1 MAIKEA
7 APQFM
12 GVRVKRREDPELITG
27 QGKFV
32 ADIELD
38 GLLHAA
44 IVRSPYAH
52 AKILSIDTSE
62 AEALPGVIAVF
73 TADDVNPHM
82 GAALPMVGAPG
93 GPYKELRNPGR
104 YPLTG
109 DKARHVGDP
118 LAVVVAE
125 SRYIAADAAE
135 LVFVDYDPLDA
146 VVDPE
151 AALKPGPA
159 QIHDQWQDNLAYHWV
174 QDNQEVDEAFASAH
188 TIAEVRVHNQRVI
201 PTAMEPRAV
210 TAAYD
215 AKTDSI
221 TIWTS
226 TQFPHTVKEEIAP
239 VIQHPEA
246 KIRVIAPEVG
256 GGFGAKG
263 TIYNEEALVPF
274 LAKKLGRPVR
284 WAATRSEDNVA
295 TIHGRDQI
303 DILRLATDANGKIT
317 AADLKIIADC
327 GAYYSRVTPVI
338 APLTVLMMTGVYDI
352 PVARAEIKGAFTNK
366 VPTEP
371 YRGAGRPEAA
381 YLIERAMDVLAHQL
395 QLDPVELRR
404 RNFVP
409 PEKFPYKTASGATYD
424 SGEYNMNLNKALELA
439 NYKNLRT
446 EQAKRRHDGDKLIG
460 IGVACYVEV
469 CGFGPWEAGQVTVNN
484 DGTVTILT
492 GSSPH
497 GQGHET
503 TWAQIAADILQ
514 IPPEDIS
521 VKHGDTGVVPR
532 GVGTFGSRSA
542 PVGGSAVL
550 NNSQSVK
557 DKATAIAAHMLE
569 AAVPD
574 MVLTN
579 GAFQVRGVPE
589 KSLSWAD
596 VVKAADSDAVPDE
609 LRGPLSADEDFAPK
623 GETFPFGTHV
633 CVLEIEPETGRINF
647 VHYWT
652 VDDCGKVINPLIVE
666 GQVHGGIAQG
676 MGQALFEGVVYD
688 EIGNLLT
695 GSFMDYAMPRAHLL
709 PSFDTNRTET
719 PSPLNP
725 LGAKG
730 IGEAATIGSTPA
742 VANAVI
748 DALSHLGVTNIDMPL
763 TSEKIWQVLQ
773 TA

>member
-1 MAIKEA
+1 MVIKDA

-27 QGKFV
+27 QGLYV

-38 GLLHAA
+38 GLTHAA
-44 IVRSPYAH
+44 IIRSPYAH
-52 AKILSIDTSE
+52 AKILSIDISD
-62 AEALPGVIAVF
+62 AEALPGVVGIF

-82 GAALPMVGAPG
+82 GAALPMVGAAG
-93 GPYKELRNPGR
+93 GPYKELRDPGR

-118 LAVVVAE
+118 VAVVVAE
-125 SRYIAADAAE
+125 NRYVAADAAE
-135 LVFVDYDPLDA
+135 LVYVDYEPLEA
-146 VVDPE
+146 IVDPE
-151 AALKPGPA
+151 AALATGGDT
-159 QIHDQWQDNLAYHWV
+159 IHDEWDNNLAYHWLV
-174 QDNQEVDEAFASAH
+174 EGEGVEEAFASAH
-188 TIAEVRVHNQRVI
+188 TVAEIRLHNQRVI

-210 TAAYD
+210 TASYD
-215 AKTDSI
+215 AETDSL

-239 VIQHPEA
+239 VIQHPTE

-263 TIYNEEALVPF
+263 TIYGEEALIPF

-303 DILRLATDANGKIT
+303 DILRLAADADGKLL
-317 AADLKIIADC
+317 AADLEVIADC

-338 APLTVLMMTGVYDI
+338 GSLTVLMMTGVYDI
-352 PVARAEIKGAFTNK
+352 PKAKSEVKGVFTNK

-381 YLIERAMDVLAHQL
+381 YLIERAMNALAL
-395 QLDPVELRR
+395 KLDMDPVELRQ
-404 RNFVP
+404 RNFVAP
-409 PEKFPYKTASGATYD
+409 DKFPYKTAAGATYD
-424 SGEYNMNLNKALELA
+424 SGDYAMNLNKALELSD
-439 NYKNLRT
+439 YQSLRA
-446 EQAKRRHDGDKLIG
+446 EQAERRKNNDKLLG

-469 CGFGPWEAGQVTVNN
+469 CGFGPWEAGQVTINA
-484 DGTVTILT
+484 DGTATILT

-503 TWAQIAADILQ
+503 TWAQIAADVLQ
-514 IPPEDIS
+514 IPFEDID
-521 VKHGDTGVVPR
+521 VKHSDTGVVPR

-550 NNSQSVK
+550 NNSNTVK
-557 DKATAIAAHMLE
+557 DKATSIAAHMLE

-574 MVLTN
+574 MILAN
-579 GAFQVRGVPE
+579 GQFQVRGVPE
-589 KSLSWAD
+589 KSLSWTD
-596 VVKAADSDAVPDE
+596 VAKAAESDAVPED
-609 LRGPLSADEDFAPK
+609 LRGTLSADEDFSPP
-623 GETFPFGTHV
+623 GETFPFGTHI
-633 CVLEIEPETGRINF
+633 CAIEIEQDTGELDF

-688 EIGNLLT
+688 DIGNLVT

-725 LGAKG
+725 LGVKG

-748 DALSHLGVTNIDMPL
+748 DALSHLGVSNINMPL
-763 TSEKIWQVLQ
+763 TSEKIWQILQ
-773 TA
+773 QG